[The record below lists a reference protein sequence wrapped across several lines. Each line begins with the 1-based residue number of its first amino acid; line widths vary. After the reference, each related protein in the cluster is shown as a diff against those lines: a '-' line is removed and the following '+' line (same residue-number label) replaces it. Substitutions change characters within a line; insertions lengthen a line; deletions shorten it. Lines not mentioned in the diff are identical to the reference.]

1 MLAKAQAAAAKAAQQ
16 AREAAERAAEKASA
30 LDTDTLMGNAV
41 EGLESRLSGSFAKVS
56 QLAEKSA
63 TSPMP
68 SAGSAS
74 TPKKRALDNLQRE
87 VSTGRHEPRWPI
99 SRSRSRTLRWQEL
112 VALVRQER
120 DANKKRKAEL
130 AALRRAVAAA
140 LLPSAAE
147 GDEAVDIATLV
158 QALEGLTSAG
168 AGAGSGAGAAPEGG
182 LHMVE
187 SSAAEA
193 ELLELQVPARLH
205 DARGTAANALMH
217 MHLHTC
223 VLIAQRDMRLRPR
236 SVGWRS
242 KR

>member
-1 MLAKAQAAAAKAAQQ
+1 MAHLA
-16 AREAAERAAEKASA
+16 
-30 LDTDTLMGNAV
+30 LT
-41 EGLESRLSGSFAKVS
+41 
-56 QLAEKSA
+56 
-63 TSPMP
+63 
-68 SAGSAS
+68 
-74 TPKKRALDNLQRE
+74 
-87 VSTGRHEPRWPI
+87 
-99 SRSRSRTLRWQEL
+99 RTLRSQEL

-193 ELLELQVPARLH
+193 EMLELQVPARLH
-205 DARGTAANALMH
+205 DARGIAAHALMLSRVCTLSLQMVGRRVVSTH
-217 MHLHTC
+217 YVPGAADSQVYGMVIQFDASSNMHK
-223 VLIAQRDMRLRPR
+223 VIAEAYDLLYPMLQ
-236 SVGWRS
+236 
-242 KR
+242 

>member
-1 MLAKAQAAAAKAAQQ
+1 MAHLA
-16 AREAAERAAEKASA
+16 
-30 LDTDTLMGNAV
+30 LT
-41 EGLESRLSGSFAKVS
+41 
-56 QLAEKSA
+56 
-63 TSPMP
+63 
-68 SAGSAS
+68 
-74 TPKKRALDNLQRE
+74 
-87 VSTGRHEPRWPI
+87 
-99 SRSRSRTLRWQEL
+99 RTLRSQEL

-205 DARGTAANALMH
+205 DARGIAAHALMH

-223 VLIAQRDMRLRPR
+223 VLML
-236 SVGWRS
+236 
-242 KR
+242 KT

>member
-1 MLAKAQAAAAKAAQQ
+1 MAHLA
-16 AREAAERAAEKASA
+16 
-30 LDTDTLMGNAV
+30 LT
-41 EGLESRLSGSFAKVS
+41 
-56 QLAEKSA
+56 
-63 TSPMP
+63 
-68 SAGSAS
+68 
-74 TPKKRALDNLQRE
+74 
-87 VSTGRHEPRWPI
+87 
-99 SRSRSRTLRWQEL
+99 RTLRSQEL

-158 QALEGLTSAG
+158 QALEGLTSAAG

-205 DARGTAANALMH
+205 DARGIDGACTHAHALAH
-217 MHLHTC
+217 VRAH
-223 VLIAQRDMRLRPR
+223 AQRDMRLRPR
-236 SVGWRS
+236 SVCWRS
-242 KR
+242 KRWQTRSSCRP

>member
-1 MLAKAQAAAAKAAQQ
+1 MAHLA
-16 AREAAERAAEKASA
+16 
-30 LDTDTLMGNAV
+30 LT
-41 EGLESRLSGSFAKVS
+41 
-56 QLAEKSA
+56 
-63 TSPMP
+63 
-68 SAGSAS
+68 
-74 TPKKRALDNLQRE
+74 
-87 VSTGRHEPRWPI
+87 
-99 SRSRSRTLRWQEL
+99 RTLRSQEL

-158 QALEGLTSAG
+158 QALEGLASAG

-205 DARGTAANALMH
+205 DARGIAAHALM
-217 MHLHTC
+217 LSCTC
-223 VLIAQRDMRLRPR
+223 TCTRACSCSKRDMRLRPR

-242 KR
+242 KRWQTRSSCRP

>member
-1 MLAKAQAAAAKAAQQ
+1 MNLDGPS
-16 AREAAERAAEKASA
+16 RAH
-30 LDTDTLMGNAV
+30 T
-41 EGLESRLSGSFAKVS
+41 
-56 QLAEKSA
+56 
-63 TSPMP
+63 
-68 SAGSAS
+68 
-74 TPKKRALDNLQRE
+74 
-87 VSTGRHEPRWPI
+87 H
-99 SRSRSRTLRWQEL
+99 TLRSQEL

-158 QALEGLTSAG
+158 QALEGLTSAAG
-168 AGAGSGAGAAPEGG
+168 AGAGSGAGSAPEGG

-205 DARGTAANALMH
+205 DARGIAAHALM
-217 MHLHTC
+217 LSCTC
-223 VLIAQRDMRLRPR
+223 TCTRAC
-236 SVGWRS
+236 SCS
-242 KR
+242 T

>member
-1 MLAKAQAAAAKAAQQ
+1 MAHLA
-16 AREAAERAAEKASA
+16 
-30 LDTDTLMGNAV
+30 LT
-41 EGLESRLSGSFAKVS
+41 
-56 QLAEKSA
+56 
-63 TSPMP
+63 
-68 SAGSAS
+68 
-74 TPKKRALDNLQRE
+74 
-87 VSTGRHEPRWPI
+87 
-99 SRSRSRTLRWQEL
+99 RTLRSQEL

-205 DARGTAANALMH
+205 DARGIDGACTHAHALAH
-217 MHLHTC
+217 VRAH
-223 VLIAQRDMRLRPR
+223 AQRDMRLRPR
-236 SVGWRS
+236 SSESERWVPR
-242 KR
+242 

>member
-1 MLAKAQAAAAKAAQQ
+1 MAHLA
-16 AREAAERAAEKASA
+16 
-30 LDTDTLMGNAV
+30 LT
-41 EGLESRLSGSFAKVS
+41 
-56 QLAEKSA
+56 
-63 TSPMP
+63 
-68 SAGSAS
+68 
-74 TPKKRALDNLQRE
+74 
-87 VSTGRHEPRWPI
+87 
-99 SRSRSRTLRWQEL
+99 RTLRSQEL

-130 AALRRAVAAA
+130 TALRRAVAAA

-168 AGAGSGAGAAPEGG
+168 AGAGSCAGAAPEGG

-205 DARGTAANALMH
+205 DARGIAATMH
-217 MHLHTC
+217 SCACTC
-223 VLIAQRDMRLRPR
+223 TRACSCSKRDMRLRPR

-242 KR
+242 KRWQTRSSCRP

>member
-1 MLAKAQAAAAKAAQQ
+1 MAHLA
-16 AREAAERAAEKASA
+16 
-30 LDTDTLMGNAV
+30 LT
-41 EGLESRLSGSFAKVS
+41 
-56 QLAEKSA
+56 
-63 TSPMP
+63 
-68 SAGSAS
+68 
-74 TPKKRALDNLQRE
+74 
-87 VSTGRHEPRWPI
+87 
-99 SRSRSRTLRWQEL
+99 RTLRSQEL

-158 QALEGLTSAG
+158 QALEGLTSAAG

-205 DARGTAANALMH
+205 DARGIAATMHSCSHALALAH
-217 MHLHTC
+217 VRAH
-223 VLIAQRDMRLRPR
+223 AQRDMRLRPR

-242 KR
+242 KRWQTRSSCRP

>member
-1 MLAKAQAAAAKAAQQ
+1 MAHLA
-16 AREAAERAAEKASA
+16 
-30 LDTDTLMGNAV
+30 LT
-41 EGLESRLSGSFAKVS
+41 
-56 QLAEKSA
+56 
-63 TSPMP
+63 
-68 SAGSAS
+68 
-74 TPKKRALDNLQRE
+74 
-87 VSTGRHEPRWPI
+87 
-99 SRSRSRTLRWQEL
+99 RTLRWQEL

-130 AALRRAVAAA
+130 TALRRAVAAA

-168 AGAGSGAGAAPEGG
+168 AGAGSCAGAAPEGG

-193 ELLELQVPARLH
+193 ELLELQVPARLY
-205 DARGTAANALMH
+205 DARGIAATMH
-217 MHLHTC
+217 SCACTC
-223 VLIAQRDMRLRPR
+223 TRACSCSKRDMRLRPR

-242 KR
+242 KRWQTRSSCRP

>member
-1 MLAKAQAAAAKAAQQ
+1 MAHLA
-16 AREAAERAAEKASA
+16 
-30 LDTDTLMGNAV
+30 LT
-41 EGLESRLSGSFAKVS
+41 
-56 QLAEKSA
+56 
-63 TSPMP
+63 
-68 SAGSAS
+68 
-74 TPKKRALDNLQRE
+74 
-87 VSTGRHEPRWPI
+87 
-99 SRSRSRTLRWQEL
+99 RTLRSQEL

-168 AGAGSGAGAAPEGG
+168 AGAGAGSGAGAAPEGG

-205 DARGTAANALMH
+205 DARGIAAHAPMLSC
-217 MHLHTC
+217 TC
-223 VLIAQRDMRLRPR
+223 TCTRA
-236 SVGWRS
+236 SS
-242 KR
+242 CST

>member
-1 MLAKAQAAAAKAAQQ
+1 MAHLA
-16 AREAAERAAEKASA
+16 
-30 LDTDTLMGNAV
+30 LT
-41 EGLESRLSGSFAKVS
+41 
-56 QLAEKSA
+56 
-63 TSPMP
+63 
-68 SAGSAS
+68 
-74 TPKKRALDNLQRE
+74 
-87 VSTGRHEPRWPI
+87 
-99 SRSRSRTLRWQEL
+99 RTLRSQEL

-158 QALEGLTSAG
+158 QALEGLTSAAG

-205 DARGTAANALMH
+205 DARGIAAHALM
-217 MHLHTC
+217 LSCTRTC
-223 VLIAQRDMRLRPR
+223 TRAC
-236 SVGWRS
+236 SCS
-242 KR
+242 T